1 MSKSSAQRTEIRN
14 IAAFISPL
22 SINYLHLRNPWVSAF
37 WSAAFPGLGQIMMGK
52 YIIGY
57 GLIIWEFFINQKAG
71 LNLSIVYSMIGE
83 FDQAKHVLNT
93 RWFLLYIPLY
103 IYGIW
108 DSFTRTT
115 LYKKDYFLSY
125 KKGYPVISKNIN
137 TFELNKLEKRN
148 PLFSLVWSIFT
159 PGMGYLYIN
168 RQLSVFIFFLWFI
181 VIVYFSKL
189 LPAIHYTMVGNFQA
203 SKQMLNPQWFLY
215 IPSIYLFVIY
225 DSYVQTVE
233 YNKIFEKE
241 QAFHLK
247 REYQNKDFIMP
258 N

>member
-1 MSKSSAQRTEIRN
+1 
-14 IAAFISPL
+14 
-22 SINYLHLRNPWVSAF
+22 
-37 WSAAFPGLGQIMMGK
+37 
-52 YIIGY
+52 
-57 GLIIWEFFINQKAG
+57 
-71 LNLSIVYSMIGE
+71 
-83 FDQAKHVLNT
+83 
-93 RWFLLYIPLY
+93 LY

-108 DSFTRTT
+108 DGFTRTI

-125 KKGYPVISKNIN
+125 KKGYPVISKNSN
-137 TFELNKLEKRN
+137 TFELNKLQKRN